1 VNADADADP
10 GAATAEATG
19 GATAGEPAAPHGEQ
33 DDRARRGTEA
43 ALRLSEERYRR
54 FVAQSSE
61 GIWRIEL
68 DAPAPVTLPAD
79 EQIAHYYRHAYLA
92 ECNDAMARMYGYGA
106 AGELVGARLGDLLPL
121 TEPGNAAYLRAF
133 IAAGYRL
140 TDAESHEADRDGNPR
155 FFLNN
160 LVGVV
165 EDGHLV
171 RAWGTQRDVTERRRT
186 ELERQQFASL
196 AESSG
201 EFVGMCDTEL
211 RPFYVNSAGLRMVGL
226 DDLEQA
232 RGTPV
237 QAFFFPED
245 LPFLLEQFFPR
256 VLREGR
262 GEVEIRFRH
271 FKTGEPLWVIYSL
284 VALTD
289 ESGRPSGFGT
299 VTRDITD
306 RKRAE
311 AERERLLAGE
321 RAARAEAEAANRAK
335 DEFLSIAAHEL
346 LTPVTALKGQT
357 QTLQRAAA
365 REQVTPER
373 LARVLVSLN
382 ASADRLTVL
391 TRDLLDVAR
400 LRTGRLP
407 LRPQTLDLA
416 AFAGGVVDAYRDRL
430 GPDHT
435 LSLAVEPEGRGDTPP
450 AVRADPVRLEQ
461 VLANLL
467 ENAVKYSPAGGPV
480 RVRLRA
486 TGRDGATAEGGAPG
500 APGAP
505 GTLLR
510 VEDEGI
516 GLPPASEETI
526 FQPFGRAANAEQQA
540 IRGMGLGLH
549 IGRQIAEAHGGR
561 LWATSPG
568 EGRGTTVSL
577 WLPAAPDSPLA
588 DAAAPEPAGAG

>member
-1 VNADADADP
+1 VNADADP
-10 GAATAEATG
+10 GAATA
-19 GATAGEPAAPHGEQ
+19 GASAGDAAARRSDQ
-33 DDRARRGTEA
+33 DDRSRRRTED

-68 DAPAPVTLPAD
+68 DAPAPVSLPPDA
-79 EQIAHYYRHAYLA
+79 QIAHFYRHAYLA

-121 TEPGNAAYLRAF
+121 SDPGNAAYLRAF

-155 FFLNN
+155 SFLNN

-232 RGTPV
+232 RRTPV

-245 LPFLLEQFFPR
+245 LPFLLERFFPR
-256 VLREGR
+256 VQRDGR

-271 FKTGEPLWVIYSL
+271 FKTGAPLWVIYSI

-311 AERERLLAGE
+311 AERERLLEGE

-357 QTLQRAAA
+357 QTLQRAVA
-365 REQVTPER
+365 RQQVTPER

-382 ASADRLTVL
+382 ASADRLAVL

-416 AFAGGVVDAYRDRL
+416 AFAGGVVDAYRERI

-435 LSLAVEPEGRGDTPP
+435 LSLAVEPEGGVSSLP

-461 VLANLL
+461 VLTNLL

-480 RVRLRA
+480 RVRLSA
-486 TGRDGATAEGGAPG
+486 TGRRGASAGATGEPGTSGTPG
-500 APGAP
+500 A
-505 GTLLR
+505 LLR

-516 GLPPASEETI
+516 GLPPDSEETI

-549 IGRQIAEAHGGR
+549 ICRQIAGAHGGR

-588 DAAAPEPAGAG
+588 EGAAPAPAGDD